1 MGLILNL
8 LPTDSQADSG
18 CGVVMS
24 REPNSASHGG
34 LSPSAEA
41 GRADYGLPR
50 TARMEP
56 ALYRDTFARERSYP
70 GRLVVLWLRS
80 APDAA
85 RRLGVV
91 VSRRTLPAA
100 VSRNRAR
107 RLMREAFRLNRS
119 HLRPDV
125 DILLL
130 ARGRIERVRRQEVE
144 ADFRAVCRKAGIW
157 REEPC

>member
-1 MGLILNL
+1 
-8 LPTDSQADSG
+8 
-18 CGVVMS
+18 
-24 REPNSASHGG
+24 
-34 LSPSAEA
+34 
-41 GRADYGLPR
+41 
-50 TARMEP
+50 MEP

-130 ARGRIERVRRQEVE
+130 ARGRIERVRRQVVE